1 MIFGC
6 VAAVNAQQKASDRT
20 FAEEM
25 RKVNEKKAA
34 RYAFISKMRASA
46 PVENPVAAP
55 ANLNINPEP
64 GTRINPVPPA
74 PNQAPANLKA
84 SQQPMRIP
92 KKPVVM
98 QQ

>member
-46 PVENPVAAP
+46 PAENPVPAP
-55 ANLNINPEP
+55 ANLNS
-64 GTRINPVPPA
+64 GTRINPGPSA
-74 PNQAPANLKA
+74 PNQGPANLKA
-84 SQQPMRIP
+84 SQQPMRIS
-92 KKPVVM
+92 KNPVVI
-98 QQ
+98 Q